1 MRFTVRN
8 QKNSKE
14 LTAELGKIL
23 PKYSWNSYY
32 SEYMLYMEESGMLMF
47 VGGFLGLVILL
58 ATGSIIYFRQLND
71 AQKEKLNYQILR
83 NIGVSRSE
91 IKASI
96 RKQLLYVFLFPLL
109 LGIAHSWA
117 ALMALSH
124 LLLTS
129 LVTSTIITIA
139 VYTLV
144 YLFYYLLTVRSYN
157 EIVNP
162 EN

>member
-1 MRFTVRN
+1 
-8 QKNSKE
+8 
-14 LTAELGKIL
+14 
-23 PKYSWNSYY
+23 
-32 SEYMLYMEESGMLMF
+32 
-47 VGGFLGLVILL
+47 
-58 ATGSIIYFRQLND
+58 
-71 AQKEKLNYQILR
+71 NYQILR